1 MQTANHEN
9 LRASLAPKDQ
19 IQVAAIFENKL
30 MAKKTIQQ
38 LTNSTDVSTDQVA
51 FIDASDTE
59 ASEKLERESRS
70 IGKNLWHSHLLLGG
84 VGFLVGILA
93 AFLLVSFGPELTKQ
107 NPLFTYIA
115 LISPGIFTGLFVAGL
130 VGLRPDRSEIVQ
142 AVRHAIR
149 RNHVAVVINLK
160 KSQSASD
167 IASFLHSRSKNVV
180 EAIR

>member
-38 LTNSTDVSTDQVA
+38 LANSTDVSTDQVA

-93 AFLLVSFGPELTKQ
+93 AFLLVSFGPELIGDSFALKLSSAVQISTCK
-107 NPLFTYIA
+107 NSIA
-115 LISPGIFTGLFVAGL
+115 EASTGTV
-130 VGLRPDRSEIVQ
+130 
-142 AVRHAIR
+142 
-149 RNHVAVVINLK
+149 LK
-160 KSQSASD
+160 SMP
-167 IASFLHSRSKNVV
+167 
-180 EAIR
+180 